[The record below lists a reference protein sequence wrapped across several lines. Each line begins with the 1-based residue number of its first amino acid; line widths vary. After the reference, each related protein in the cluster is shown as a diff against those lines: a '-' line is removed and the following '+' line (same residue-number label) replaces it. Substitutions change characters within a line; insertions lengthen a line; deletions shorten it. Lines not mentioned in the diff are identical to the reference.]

1 MQAVDETQ
9 LTASTHVE
17 ILGEECPDISG
28 SEDVLVCPQYFVTGR
43 VFGNFGK
50 FLIDN
55 GGGLSMI
62 SEEWFGRLS
71 PQPQLKPLHAS
82 LTALNQGHLTQLGLV
97 QFPLVLGKNKVTC
110 SAAVVRGLPLDGLLG
125 AEFFKRFGVTIDMGK
140 NRLKF
145 ASGSSVPMQELDK
158 AIQFGVVVPE
168 TVVVPAKHE
177 MIFPSRLNGDFE
189 SEGLVEGHVG
199 FENSTQIMV
208 ARVSVL
214 PRDNVVPVRVVNAT
228 NEDLTIAKGTQI
240 GIFTE
245 VN

>member
-17 ILGEECPDISG
+17 ILGEKCPDISG

-97 QFPLVLGKNKVTC
+97 QFPLVLGKNKSYMFSC
-110 SAAVVRGLPLDGLLG
+110 SCKGLT
-125 AEFFKRFGVTIDMGK
+125 FGWLARCRVFQTFWRNHRHGK
-140 NRLKF
+140 E
-145 ASGSSVPMQELDK
+145 S
-158 AIQFGVVVPE
+158 
-168 TVVVPAKHE
+168 
-177 MIFPSRLNGDFE
+177 FE
-189 SEGLVEGHVG
+189 IC
-199 FENSTQIMV
+199 F
-208 ARVSVL
+208 R
-214 PRDNVVPVRVVNAT
+214 
-228 NEDLTIAKGTQI
+228 
-240 GIFTE
+240 
-245 VN
+245 